1 MDCTIIIPN
10 YKTPELT
17 KLCLRSLR
25 KHTDLGR
32 ARVIAVDND
41 SADAS
46 LEYLRSLKWIT
57 LVERKTG
64 SESGPEMHSR
74 ALDEALK
81 LVDTPFFLV
90 MHTDT
95 IVVSDGWL
103 EYLLGAF
110 DGHPKLAGVGSW
122 KLEKCSRLKYFGQRL
137 EDLLRRMLR
146 RRRRHSPEE
155 RYLRSHCAVYR
166 TELVRRLTRG
176 FYDGATAGHSIHRM
190 LVASG
195 YEMRFL
201 ESFKLSA
208 YIRHLNHATMILNP
222 SGDGRTSRAS
232 SRKKLAARMDDAA
245 FAAILADDTLDRA

>member
-32 ARVIAVDND
+32 ARIVVVDND

-57 LVERKTG
+57 LVERKTA
-64 SESGPEMHSR
+64 SESGPEMHAR

-81 LVDTPFFLV
+81 LVDTPFFAV

-95 IVVSDGWL
+95 IVGSDKWL
-103 EYLLGAF
+103 DYLLGAF
-110 DGHPKLAGVGSW
+110 DGAPKLAGVGSW
-122 KLEKCSRLKYFGQRL
+122 KLEKSSKLKYYGQRL
-137 EDLLRRMLR
+137 EDLVRRIFLH
-146 RRRRHSPEE
+146 RRHKPED
-155 RYLRSHCAVYR
+155 LAVYQSGPFAVDFLAWGR
-166 TELVRRLTRG
+166 SL
-176 FYDGATAGHSIHRM
+176 HRM
-190 LVASG
+190 LVAAG

-201 ESFKLSA
+201 ESFELGA

-222 SGDGRTSRAS
+222 SGDGRTSKAS
-232 SRKKLAARMDDAA
+232 SRRKLAGKLDDAA
-245 FAAILADDTLDRA
+245 YAAILADDTLDQA

>member
-1 MDCTIIIPN
+1 MECTIIIPN

-25 KHTDLGR
+25 KHTDLNK
-32 ARVIAVDND
+32 ARIVVVDND

-46 LEYLRSLKWIT
+46 LEYLRSLPWIT

-64 SESGPEMHSR
+64 AESGPEMHAR

-81 LVDTPFFLV
+81 LADTPFFLV

-95 IVVSDGWL
+95 IVVSDAWL
-103 EYLLGAF
+103 DYLLGAF
-110 DGHPKLAGVGSW
+110 AGSPNLAGVGSW
-122 KLEKCSRLKYFGQRL
+122 KLEKSSKLKYYGQRL
-137 EDLLRRMLR
+137 EDLMRRIFLRC
-146 RRRRHSPEE
+146 RHAPEE
-155 RYLRSHCAVYR
+155 RYLRSHCAMYR
-166 TELVRRLTRG
+166 TDPVRRFTRG
-176 FYDGATAGHSIHRM
+176 FFDGETAGRSLHRM
-190 LVASG
+190 LVSSG

-201 ESFKLSA
+201 ESFELGA

-222 SGDGRTSRAS
+222 SGEGRTSKAS
-232 SRKKLAARMDDAA
+232 SRRKLAGKMEDAC

>member
-25 KHTDLGR
+25 KHTDLSK
-32 ARVIAVDND
+32 ARVVVVDND

-46 LEYLRSLKWIT
+46 LEYLRGLTWIT
-57 LVERKTG
+57 LVERKTAG
-64 SESGPEMHSR
+64 ESGPEMHAR

-95 IVVSDGWL
+95 IVGSDKWL
-103 EYLLGAF
+103 DYLLGAF
-110 DGHPKLAGVGSW
+110 KGNPKLAGVGSW
-122 KLEKCSRLKYFGQRL
+122 KLEKCSKLKYYGQRL
-137 EDLLRRMLR
+137 EDLVRRIFLR
-146 RRRRHSPEE
+146 RRHAPEE
-155 RYLRSHCAVYR
+155 RYLRSHCAMYR
-166 TELVRRLTRG
+166 TDLVRGCTKG
-176 FYDGATAGHSIHRM
+176 FFDGETAGRSLHRM
-190 LVASG
+190 LVAAG

-201 ESFKLSA
+201 ESFELGA

-222 SGDGRTSRAS
+222 SGEGRTSKAS
-232 SRKKLAARMDDAA
+232 SRRKLADKMDDAA
-245 FAAILADDTLDRA
+245 FTAILADDTLDRL

>member
-25 KHTDLGR
+25 KHTDLNK
-32 ARVIAVDND
+32 ARIVVVDND

-57 LVERKTG
+57 LLERKTAG
-64 SESGPEMHSR
+64 EPGFVMHAR

-81 LVDTPFFLV
+81 LVDTPFFAV

-95 IVVSDGWL
+95 IVVSDKWL
-103 EYLLGAF
+103 DYLLGAF
-110 DGHPKLAGVGSW
+110 DGNPKLAGVGSW
-122 KLEKCSRLKYFGQRL
+122 KLEKCSRLKYYGQRL
-137 EDLLRRMLR
+137 EDLVRRMLLR
-146 RRRRHSPEE
+146 RRRHTPEE

-166 TELVRRLTRG
+166 TELVRLRTKG
-176 FYDGATAGHSIHRM
+176 FYDGETAGQSLHRM
-190 LVASG
+190 LVAAG
-195 YEMRFL
+195 FEMRFL
-201 ESFKLSA
+201 ESSELGM

-222 SGDGRTSRAS
+222 SGEGRTSRPS
-232 SRKKLAARMDDAA
+232 SRRKLVDEMDDAA
-245 FAAILADDTLDRA
+245 FAAILADDTLDRT